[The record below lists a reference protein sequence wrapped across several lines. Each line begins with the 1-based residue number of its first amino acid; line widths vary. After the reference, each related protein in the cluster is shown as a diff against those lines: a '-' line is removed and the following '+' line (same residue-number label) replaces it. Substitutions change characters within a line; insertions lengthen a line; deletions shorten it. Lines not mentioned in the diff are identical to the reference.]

1 MLSFAKKIKRELS
14 INSQRQKVC
23 CSYSLLYGLL
33 FSSVIDNEYA
43 TLGCLNKD
51 VARLFIDLCDQLG
64 VKKSFFYSYEKNK
77 LKISSNFV
85 RFFDYNSIKSKIF
98 KCARCKESFFK
109 GIFLAYGTVND
120 PEKSYRLELL
130 FSDEVKAEQIK
141 NGLLEKGIEALCA
154 YRNKKHVLY
163 LKRSEAIE
171 DFFANIGATSI
182 AFDIMNSKIN
192 KELINNANRVTN
204 CDSANI
210 NKAIKAANKYN
221 SVILELIESEKIN
234 LLPENLKEMAIK
246 RIENK
251 ELSFS
256 ELGKL
261 FNPAISKSGVYH
273 RLEKILEFYN
283 EIKN

>member
-130 FSDEVKAEQIK
+130 FSDESKAEQIK
-141 NGLLEKGIEALCA
+141 CGLFENGIDVLCA

-192 KELINNANRVTN
+192 KELI
-204 CDSANI
+204 
-210 NKAIKAANKYN
+210 K
-221 SVILELIESEKIN
+221 SEKIN

-256 ELGKL
+256 ELGEL